1 MKMTWDYTIREEYL
15 ALGLRGFELAIYA
28 IIASYAK
35 GGHGCYYGG
44 LPYLAKMAGCHKD
57 TAFRIVKKLAAAGL
71 IVKEQIVRNN
81 GKYDALTI
89 PVESAKC
96 RQGNRQNVDKGIG
109 KMSTRSEAVPYNSI
123 NNESTIVD
131 STKEY
136 KGKAPA
142 PQRFVKPSVDEV
154 AQFCRERGNAVDAE
168 AFVAFYESNGW
179 KVGRNPMRDWRQAVI
194 TWEKRQREERRTQRR
209 AQRQESIVESGIKVL
224 DAINGT
230 NYYEET
236 YGKDYGEDYCKPF

>member
-15 ALGLRGFELAIYA
+15 ELGLRGFELAIYA

-35 GGHGCYYGG
+35 GGQGCYYGG

-89 PVESAKC
+89 PGESAKC

-123 NNESTIVD
+123 NNVSTDVD
-131 STKEY
+131 TTKEY
-136 KGKAPA
+136 KGKAPD

-154 AQFCRERGNAVDAE
+154 AQYCRDRNNTVDAE
-168 AFVAFYESNGW
+168 AFFAFYESNGW

-194 TWEKRQREERRTQRR
+194 TWEKRQHEERKAQRR
-209 AQRQESIVESGIKVL
+209 ERKEESVFEHNMRVL
-224 DAINGT
+224 DNLTGSNYHEQIYGT
-230 NYYEET
+230 DKY
-236 YGKDYGEDYCKPF
+236 

>member
-1 MKMTWDYTIREEYL
+1 MKMTWHYTIREEYV

-28 IIASYAK
+28 IIASYSQ
-35 GGHGCYYGG
+35 GGQGCYYGG
-44 LPYLAKMAGCHKD
+44 LPFLAKVAGCHPD
-57 TAFRIVKKLAAAGL
+57 TAQRIVKKLCDAGL
-71 IVKEQIVRNN
+71 LCKERIIREHGNYIAISIQ
-81 GKYDALTI
+81 GE
-89 PVESAKC
+89 PAKC
-96 RQGNRQNVDKGIG
+96 REASRQNVGRPAG
-109 KMSTRSEAVPYNSI
+109 KMSIRSEATPYNST

-142 PQRFVKPSVDEV
+142 PQRFVKPSVDDV

-194 TWEKRQREERRTQRR
+194 TWEKRQREERRTQRM